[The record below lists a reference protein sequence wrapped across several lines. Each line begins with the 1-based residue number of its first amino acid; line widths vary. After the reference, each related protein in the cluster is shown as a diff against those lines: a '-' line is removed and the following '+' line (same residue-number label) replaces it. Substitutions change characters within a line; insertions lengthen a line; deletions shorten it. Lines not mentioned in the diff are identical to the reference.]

1 VEPIVPRT
9 HDRDSYTIRTM
20 MPNWAKESA
29 RRVLA
34 KNLLC
39 VSLVALLAGCAQG
52 GGRAQPSIT
61 DDIRDLDFNP
71 PPEPRELVDS
81 SASIGTSR
89 TRAQPSRIYSADATR
104 QRDQRPGAVVSPDG
118 AGVQLNFENADL
130 REVVRTILGDVLQ
143 VNYTVDPAIQGSV
156 TLSTSAAMSRSDL
169 LATLETVLRQNN
181 AALVQEAGGYAV
193 VQMQNAVG
201 RAGVAQLG
209 DTPQRIEPGYGVTI
223 IPLAHVPA
231 ITAQEFARPLIANP
245 DDLRIDMS
253 RNLLLVSGTAQE
265 RQTVVDTI
273 ADVDVD
279 WLAGRS
285 VGIFPLQ
292 NTTPEAIIPELEA
305 IFGIRGG
312 AAAAQDF
319 TAYEGMRFMPIQ
331 RLNAVLAVS
340 SDLEGVQR
348 ARQWAERLD
357 AGNSVGT
364 ELNIYQLRYTPA
376 AAMAATLTAVIAD
389 GGAGLASPTPTTA
402 PPPAAVDS
410 TSMEDTT
417 QAPPDLG
424 LAEAAQLD
432 LGGTGGIS
440 VGSSDALRQIKIV
453 PNETNN
459 TLVIRATPELYRMIE
474 ATARRLDTPPGQIV
488 IDATIAEVTLN
499 DQLRYGVQY
508 FFDTG
513 SLQFGFS
520 TGRNVRP
527 TNTSPGFSLL
537 FNSNNSQIIA
547 LDALSAVTDVRVMS
561 APTLVVQDNKEASLN
576 VGDEVP
582 VTIRSAV
589 GDQQDDRTVNTIQY
603 RETGVILTVKPRIG
617 GNNSVSLEISQ
628 EVSAVVPGTGGG
640 DQPTPTISQRKV
652 QSAVSVRSGQTV
664 VLGGLIQNNEQR
676 QRDGIPLLSDIPGIG
691 DLFANNNREGKRT
704 ELIVFIT
711 PTIVRDAQDAGAIS
725 REIRDRMRGITGGFD
740 ATPTVPGPIERGTIR
755 GLGGPDA
762 SLAPA
767 ANSAA
772 SRG

>member
-1 VEPIVPRT
+1 MKPT
-9 HDRDSYTIRTM
+9 
-20 MPNWAKESA
+20 WAKKPA
-29 RRVLA
+29 GGMLA
-34 KNLLC
+34 KNLLY
-39 VSLVALLAGCAQG
+39 VSLAALLAGCAQNG
-52 GGRAQPSIT
+52 SGVQPSIT
-61 DDIRDLDFNP
+61 DSVRDMDFNA
-71 PPEPRELVDS
+71 PPEPRELIES
-81 SASIGTSR
+81 SASTGGAR
-89 TRAQPSRIYSADATR
+89 TPAQPARIYSADGTS
-104 QRDQRPGAVVSPDG
+104 QRGQRSGAAVTPDG

-209 DTPQRIEPGYGVTI
+209 DSPQRIEPGYGVTI

-348 ARQWAERLD
+348 AKQWAARLD
-357 AGNSVGT
+357 AGNAIGT

-389 GGAGLASPTPTTA
+389 GGAGLASSTPATPAT
-402 PPPAAVDS
+402 PPPPGAVES
-410 TSMEDTT
+410 TGLEDTT
-417 QAPPDLG
+417 QAQPDLG

-440 VGSSDALRQIKIV
+440 VGSTDTLRQIKIV

-474 ATARRLDTPPGQIV
+474 ATARRLDTPPGQVV

-499 DQLRYGVQY
+499 DRLRYGVQY
-508 FFDTG
+508 FFESGDFR
-513 SLQFGFS
+513 FGFS
-520 TGRNVRP
+520 TGNLLRP
-527 TNTSPGFSLL
+527 SNTAPGFSFL
-537 FNSNNSQIIA
+537 FNSGNDKIIA
-547 LDALSAVTDVRVMS
+547 LDALSSVTDVRVMS
-561 APTLVVQDNKEASLN
+561 SPTLVVQDNKEASLN
-576 VGDEVP
+576 VGNEVP
-582 VTIRSAV
+582 ITVRSAV
-589 GDQQDDRTVNTIQY
+589 GDQTDDRTVNTIQY
-603 RETGVILTVKPRIG
+603 RETGVILTVKPRIS
-617 GNNSVSLEISQ
+617 GNNSVALEIAQ
-628 EVSAVVPGTGGG
+628 EVSSVVESSNTSEEASL
-640 DQPTPTISQRKV
+640 TPTINQRKV
-652 QSAVSVRSGQTV
+652 QSVVSIRSGQTV
-664 VLGGLIQNNEQR
+664 VLGGLIQEQEQR
-676 QRDGIPLLSDIPGIG
+676 SRQGIPLLSDIPAIG
-691 DLFANNNREGKRT
+691 DLFASNNRTGGRT
-704 ELIVFIT
+704 ELVVFIT
-711 PTIVRDAQDAGAIS
+711 PRIVRNADDAGAIS
-725 REIRDRMRGITGGFD
+725 REIRDRMRGMNGDIDSRTL
-740 ATPTVPGPIERGTIR
+740 VPGPVQRGTIR
-755 GLGGPDA
+755 GLRPEA
-762 SLAPA
+762 SLPPA
-767 ANSAA
+767 AGAGAA
-772 SRG
+772 GG

>member
-1 VEPIVPRT
+1 MKPI
-9 HDRDSYTIRTM
+9 
-20 MPNWAKESA
+20 WAKKPASEM
-29 RRVLA
+29 LA

-39 VSLVALLAGCAQG
+39 VSLAALLAGCAQSG
-52 GGRAQPSIT
+52 SGVEPSIT
-61 DDIRDLDFNP
+61 DSVRGIDFNA
-71 PPEPRELVDS
+71 PPEPRELIES
-81 SASIGTSR
+81 SASTGGTRSP
-89 TRAQPSRIYSADATR
+89 TQPARIYSADGTP
-104 QRDQRPGAVVSPDG
+104 QRGQRSGAVVTPDG

-209 DTPQRIEPGYGVTI
+209 DSPQRIEPGYGVTI

-319 TAYEGMRFMPIQ
+319 TAYEGMRFLPIQ

-389 GGAGLASPTPTTA
+389 GGAGLASPTPAT
-402 PPPAAVDS
+402 PPPPGAVES
-410 TSMEDTT
+410 TGLEDTT
-417 QAPPDLG
+417 QAQPDLG
-424 LAEAAQLD
+424 LADAAQLD

-474 ATARRLDTPPGQIV
+474 ATARRLDTPPGQVV
-488 IDATIAEVTLN
+488 IDATIAEVQLN
-499 DQLRYGVQY
+499 DRLRYGVQY
-508 FFDTG
+508 FFESGDFR
-513 SLQFGFS
+513 FGFS
-520 TGRNVRP
+520 TGDLLRP
-527 TNTSPGFSLL
+527 SNTAPGFSFL
-537 FNSNNSQIIA
+537 FNSGNDKIVA
-547 LDALSAVTDVRVMS
+547 LDALSSVTDVRVMS
-561 APTLVVQDNKEASLN
+561 SPTLVVQDNKEASLN
-576 VGDEVP
+576 VGNEVP
-582 VTIRSAV
+582 ITIRSAV
-589 GDQQDDRTVNTIQY
+589 GDQEDDRTVNTIQY
-603 RETGVILTVKPRIG
+603 RETGVILTVKPRIS
-617 GNNSVSLEISQ
+617 GNNSVALEIAQ
-628 EVSAVVPGTGGG
+628 EVSSVVESSNTSEESSL
-640 DQPTPTISQRKV
+640 TPTINQRKV
-652 QSAVSVRSGQTV
+652 QSVVSVRSGQTV
-664 VLGGLIQNNEQR
+664 VLGGLIQEQEQR
-676 QRDGIPLLSDIPGIG
+676 SRQGIPLLSDIPAIG
-691 DLFANNNREGKRT
+691 DLFASNNRTGGRT
-704 ELIVFIT
+704 ELVVFIT
-711 PTIVRDAQDAGAIS
+711 PRIVRNADDAGAIS
-725 REIRDRMRGITGGFD
+725 REIRDRMRGMNGDIDSRTL
-740 ATPTVPGPIERGTIR
+740 VPGPVQRSTIR
-755 GLGGPDA
+755 GLRPEA
-762 SLAPA
+762 SLPPA
-767 ANSAA
+767 AGAGAA
-772 SRG
+772 GG